1 MKDKNLS
8 NMVIAIY
15 CRKSIYRDTSD
26 SIKNQIDMC
35 KDFIKRCYGDGHTI
49 LVYDKDEGISGATTD
64 RPCFQKMMSDIEN
77 DIIDMV
83 VCYMIDRI
91 SRNIKD
97 FCNIYFTLQE
107 HNCRFV
113 SVKENIDDTT
123 AMGRAMLYICQVFAN
138 LERDNIRERIIDNMS
153 HIEQS
158 GYWASGLPPLGYNI
172 AKITEHGKTH
182 TILEINEETSA
193 IYLHLT
199 DLFLNQGKTLFACE
213 KELRSEGVR
222 TKKGAVIDSSRI
234 WKILSNPTYMCADET
249 AYNYFKAAGCNMV
262 HDISLFDGSHAIM
275 VRSRFKKEDTKMVL
289 RDKSEWKIYVG
300 MHKPLISSNE
310 WIKMQELFKGNVY
323 SKKKKTDQFGIC
335 TGIIKCK
342 CGYSMRSKHDKRRS
356 GYTTYLCTRK
366 ENKSRG
372 TCDSKMVKCDIV
384 DNAVIDMLRQISTD
398 RDTLARFV
406 RKSQPKPL
414 YNTKS
419 LKRRLLAI
427 DKQIQKFTLSLP
439 DAEGTAAKKYI
450 IQEIDKLDSEK
461 TDINTKLAE
470 SSVIDLQ
477 AVKEDK
483 HIDELYD
490 SIHELLENFD
500 TLSTAAKNNMIKSII
515 KEVVVDGENI
525 TLKL

>member
-1 MKDKNLS
+1 
-8 NMVIAIY
+8 
-15 CRKSIYRDTSD
+15 
-26 SIKNQIDMC
+26 
-35 KDFIKRCYGDGHTI
+35 
-49 LVYDKDEGISGATTD
+49 
-64 RPCFQKMMSDIEN
+64 
-77 DIIDMV
+77 
-83 VCYMIDRI
+83 
-91 SRNIKD
+91 
-97 FCNIYFTLQE
+97 
-107 HNCRFV
+107 
-113 SVKENIDDTT
+113 
-123 AMGRAMLYICQVFAN
+123 
-138 LERDNIRERIIDNMS
+138 
-153 HIEQS
+153 
-158 GYWASGLPPLGYNI
+158 
-172 AKITEHGKTH
+172 
-182 TILEINEETSA
+182 
-193 IYLHLT
+193 
-199 DLFLNQGKTLFACE
+199 
-213 KELRSEGVR
+213 
-222 TKKGAVIDSSRI
+222 
-234 WKILSNPTYMCADET
+234 MCADET

-356 GYTTYLCTRK
+356 GYSTYLCTRK

-414 YNTKS
+414 YNTKN